1 MSMRTTNMLIGNP
14 TMLDQ
19 TGLATRA
26 DGYYGFADGMHTV
39 AFYLKNFKGRLIIE
53 ASLSDNPAESDWF
66 PIGLGG
72 GTTYFS
78 VDSVST
84 KVETFNI
91 VGNFVYLRAKVLR
104 SYLNETVDRLG
115 ACERVVLS
123 L

>member
-1 MSMRTTNMLIGNP
+1 MRTTNMLIGNP